1 MLNQIRNFIHQH
13 RRNQLRKQIDASPQW
28 SKNFL
33 EQGLD
38 GLVRL
43 IEPGSKRNFLEQ
55 NHASYYELE
64 HRYGTH
70 IWIYARYQRHRR
82 EIGCP
87 ETRDQRR

>member
-1 MLNQIRNFIHQH
+1 MLNQIRNFIHQ
-13 RRNQLRKQIDASPQW
+13 RKRNQLRKQIDASPQW

-64 HRYGTH
+64 HRQGLDGLVRL
-70 IWIYARYQRHRR
+70 IARQ
-82 EIGCP
+82 
-87 ETRDQRR
+87 